1 MKLKPHERPLY
12 DDTSLEARRVLV
24 RTYQQMSP
32 ERKAAIV
39 SDLRRTAR
47 MLFESGHRERH
58 PGATD
63 EDVLDAW
70 MKNTL
75 PPDLYQLARSHRDA
89 YLGRSVA
96 GSAEGSVSANAD
108 EDSVCSWGLDGRV
121 NAGVP
126 SNHE

>member
-1 MKLKPHERPLY
+1 MKLKPHERPLH

-24 RTYQQMSP
+24 RIYQQMSP
-32 ERKAAIV
+32 ERKSAII
-39 SDLRRTAR
+39 SDLNRTAR
-47 MLFESGHRERH
+47 MLFESGYRERH

-70 MKNTL
+70 MKHTL
-75 PPDLYQLARSHRDA
+75 PPELYNLARSHRDA

-96 GSAEGSVSANAD
+96 GSAEGSVRPYADANPVRA
-108 EDSVCSWGLDGRV
+108 WGLDGGL
-121 NAGVP
+121 NAGVA

>member
-1 MKLKPHERPLY
+1 MKLKPHQRPLY

-24 RTYQQMSP
+24 RIYQQMSP
-32 ERKAAIV
+32 EKKAAIV
-39 SDLRRTAR
+39 GDLNRTAK
-47 MLFESGHRERH
+47 MLFDTGFRERH
-58 PGATD
+58 PGASD

-70 MKNTL
+70 MKHTL

-96 GSAEGSVSANAD
+96 GSAEGSVRAHAV
-108 EDSVCSWGLDGRV
+108 EDSLRSQGLDGGL

-126 SNHE
+126 SIHE